1 MLLRAT
7 RVASIALVLVACGGS
22 SSSDPPALPT
32 LSFPEMDTERT
43 TITIEA
49 LASDASDPG
58 SLASL
63 LEDAGFR
70 AGSERTYAGPGE
82 RFSLAVTRLLAFD
95 DAEGAE
101 VYLAWLRDHP
111 TDLIGR
117 VESLAPLELPGSPFL
132 TVHVPGGCCPK
143 EVPIYLSAWR
153 RGHSVVSLR
162 VSGRGLERD
171 DVEDL
176 AGQLDAALREPADA

>member
-1 MLLRAT
+1 L
-7 RVASIALVLVACGGS
+7 IALALVGCGGS
-22 SSSDPPALPT
+22 SSTEPPPLPT
-32 LSFPEMDTERT
+32 LSFPGMDTERT
-43 TITIEA
+43 TISIAA

-70 AGSERTYAGPGE
+70 TGSERTYAGPGE

-95 DAEGAE
+95 DADGADA
-101 VYLAWLRDHP
+101 YLAWLREHP
-111 TDLIGR
+111 TDLIGE
-117 VESLAPLELPGSPFL
+117 VESLEPLDLPGSPFL
-132 TVHVPGGCCPK
+132 SVHLPGGCCPK

-153 RGHSVVSLR
+153 RGDSVVSLR

-176 AGQLDAALREPADA
+176 AGRLDAAIREPADA